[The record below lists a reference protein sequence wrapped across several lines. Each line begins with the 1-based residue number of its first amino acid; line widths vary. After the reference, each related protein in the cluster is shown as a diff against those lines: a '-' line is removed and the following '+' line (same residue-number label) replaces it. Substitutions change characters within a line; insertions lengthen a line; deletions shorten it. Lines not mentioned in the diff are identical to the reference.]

1 MYNRLKFCIS
11 LLLFVV
17 SMQAQQIKVSYSST
31 AYDGVFSGKVLLYL
45 SKDSN
50 TPKDL
55 AIGLPT
61 LCCFAIDVS
70 QIKPN
75 TTVLFDDKAISY
87 PVNISDIERGEYY
100 VQAVW
105 DRNLGGRSIGNSV
118 KNMFSEPIKISLT
131 KNYKE
136 TFTIVC
142 SQKIAAQI
150 FKETE
155 YVKELKAPST
165 LLSTF
170 YKRPVTVDA
179 AVILPKEYYK
189 EPTRKFP
196 VHLIISGFGG
206 DYHNSYTRF
215 TDKEGMSIP
224 LDTTA
229 CITVFLD
236 GNCPTG
242 HSTYAN
248 SDNNGPWGDALVNEF
263 IPLLEKKYRC
273 NGARLLSG
281 HSSGGWAV
289 LWLQVNYPATFAG
302 CWSSSPDPV
311 DFRNFQ
317 KVNLYADKNMFFDD
331 KNELRVD
338 ASVGG
343 RIPWIYLRDDYRIED
358 VTYRGEQYASWNAV
372 WGKKA
377 KNGFPEKICSK
388 KTGEIDSAVVAHWKA
403 YDISLLL
410 RNNWQQ
416 IKPLLDNK
424 IRVSTGNH
432 DNYFL
437 NQAVELLEV
446 ETKKL
451 NANFV
456 YAYYPGDHFTLNYPE
471 YRMAGYTFL
480 ENKYA
485 EWLTQNASSK

>member
-1 MYNRLKFCIS
+1 MNIRLKFFTS
-11 LLLFVV
+11 LFLLSASV
-17 SMQAQQIKVSYSST
+17 QAQQIKVSYSST
-31 AYDGVFSGKVLLYL
+31 AFDGVFTGKVLLYL

-55 AIGLPT
+55 GVGVPT
-61 LCCFAIDVS
+61 LCCFAIDVN

-87 PVNISDIERGEYY
+87 PVNLSDIERGEYY

-105 DRNLGGRSIGNSV
+105 DRNLGGRNIGNSAG
-118 KNMFSEPIKISLT
+118 NMFSEPIKITLD
-131 KNYKE
+131 KNFNE
-136 TFTIVC
+136 TFSIQC
-142 SQKIAAQI
+142 NQIIATPA
-150 FKETE
+150 FNETE
-155 YVKELKAPST
+155 YIKELKAPSA
-165 LLSTF
+165 LLTAF

-179 AVILPKEYYK
+179 AVILPKEYFK

-196 VHLIISGFGG
+196 VHFIVSGFGG
-206 DYHNSYTRF
+206 DYYRDYYRYS
-215 TDKEGMSIP
+215 DKEGRSIP

-229 CITVFLD
+229 CIVVFLD

-248 SDNNGPWGDALVNEF
+248 SENNGPWGDALVNEF
-263 IPLLEKKYRC
+263 IPQLEKDYRC

-289 LWLQVNYPATFAG
+289 LWLQVNYPSTFAG
-302 CWSSSPDPV
+302 CWSSAPDPV

-317 KVNLYADKNMFFDD
+317 KVNLYEDKNMFYDD
-331 KNELRVD
+331 KNELH
-338 ASVGG
+338 ALSIGG
-343 RIPWIYLRDDYRIED
+343 RIPWIYTRDDCRIEE
-358 VTYRGEQYASWNAV
+358 VIFRGEQYVSWNAV

-377 KNGFPEKICSK
+377 KDGFPEKICSM
-388 KTGEIDSAVVAHWKA
+388 KTGEIDSLVVAHWQA
-403 YDISLLL
+403 YDISLLI

-416 IKPLLDNK
+416 LKPQLDNK

-451 NANFV
+451 NANFI
-456 YAYYPGDHFTLNYPE
+456 YTYYPGDHFTLNYPE
-471 YRMAGYTFL
+471 YKMAGYTFL
-480 ENKYA
+480 QNKYI
-485 EWLTQNASSK
+485 EWLAKKASSK

>member
-1 MYNRLKFCIS
+1 MYNKLKFCIS
-11 LLLFVV
+11 LFLL
-17 SMQAQQIKVSYSST
+17 SSSIQAQQIKVSYSST
-31 AYDGVFSGKVLLYL
+31 AFDGVFSGKVLLYL
-45 SKDSN
+45 SKDGK

-61 LCCFAIDVS
+61 LCCFAIEVS
-70 QIKPN
+70 NIKPN
-75 TTVLFDDKAISY
+75 TNVVFDDKAISY
-87 PVNISDIERGEYY
+87 PVNLSDIERGEYY

-105 DRNLGGRSIGNSV
+105 DRNLGGRSIGNSLN
-118 KNMFSEPIKISLT
+118 NMFSEPVKINLT
-131 KNYKE
+131 KNTKE
-136 TFTIVC
+136 VFSIICNKAITAL
-142 SQKIAAQI
+142 S

-155 YVKELKAPST
+155 YTKELKTPSP
-165 LLSTF
+165 LLSAF
-170 YKRPVTVDA
+170 YKRATTIDA
-179 AVILPKEYYK
+179 AVLLPKEYYK

-196 VHLIISGFGG
+196 VHFLVSGFGG
-206 DYHNSYTRF
+206 DYHGYSG
-215 TDKEGMSIP
+215 KEVMSTP

-229 CITVFLD
+229 CITIFLD

-248 SDNNGPWGDALVNEF
+248 SENNGPWGDALVNEF
-263 IPLLEKKYRC
+263 IPQLEKGYRC
-273 NGARLLSG
+273 NGARFLSG
-281 HSSGGWAV
+281 HSSGGWTV
-289 LWLQVNYPATFAG
+289 LWLQVNYPTTFAG

-317 KVNLYADKNMFFDD
+317 KVNLYADKNMFYDD

-338 ASVGG
+338 ASVAG
-343 RIPWIYLRDDYRIED
+343 RIPWIYLRDDYRIEG

-377 KNGFPEKICSK
+377 KDGSPEKICSI
-388 KTGEIDSAVVAHWKA
+388 KTGEIDPTVVEHWKA
-403 YDISLLL
+403 YDISLLI

-416 IKPLLDNK
+416 LKPELDNK
-424 IRVSTGNH
+424 IRISTGNH

-437 NQAVELLEV
+437 NKAVELLEV

-471 YRMAGYTFL
+471 YKNAGYTFL
-480 ENKYA
+480 EKRYA
-485 EWLTQNASSK
+485 EWLSKK

>member
-1 MYNRLKFCIS
+1 MNIRLKFFTFIF
-11 LLLFVV
+11 LLSASV
-17 SMQAQQIKVSYSST
+17 QAQQIKVSYSST
-31 AYDGVFSGKVLLYL
+31 AFDGVFSGKVIIYL
-45 SKDSN
+45 SKDSK

-55 AIGLPT
+55 GVGLPT
-61 LCCFAIDVS
+61 LCCFAINVN

-87 PVNISDIERGEYY
+87 PVNLSDIERGEYY

-105 DRNLGGRSIGNSV
+105 DRNLGGRNIGNSAG
-118 KNMFSEPIKISLT
+118 NMFSEPIKITLG
-131 KNYKE
+131 KNFKE
-136 TFTIVC
+136 TFSIQCNQVITTPV
-142 SQKIAAQI
+142 

-155 YVKELKAPST
+155 YIKELKASST
-165 LLSTF
+165 LLTAF

-179 AVILPKEYYK
+179 AVILPEEYFK

-196 VHLIISGFGG
+196 VHFIVSGFGG
-206 DYHNSYTRF
+206 DYYRDYYRYS
-215 TDKEGMSIP
+215 DKEGRTIP

-229 CITVFLD
+229 CIVVFLD

-248 SDNNGPWGDALVNEF
+248 SENNGPWGDALVNEF
-263 IPLLEKKYRC
+263 IPQLEKDYRC

-289 LWLQVNYPATFAG
+289 LWLQVNYPSTFAG
-302 CWSSSPDPV
+302 CWSSAPDPV

-317 KVNLYADKNMFFDD
+317 KVNLYKDKNMFYDD
-331 KNELRVD
+331 KNQLHEL
-338 ASVGG
+338 AIGG
-343 RIPWIYLRDDYRIED
+343 RIPWIYTRDDCRIEE
-358 VTYRGEQYASWNAV
+358 VTYRGEQYVSWNAV

-377 KNGFPEKICSK
+377 KDGSPEKICSM
-388 KTGEIDSAVVAHWKA
+388 KTGEIDPLVVAHWKA
-403 YDISLLL
+403 YDISLLI
-410 RNNWQQ
+410 RNKWQQ
-416 IKPLLDNK
+416 LKPELDNK

-451 NANFV
+451 NANFI
-456 YAYYPGDHFTLNYPE
+456 YDYYPGDHFTLNYPK
-471 YRMAGYTFL
+471 YTMAGYTFL
-480 ENKYA
+480 QNKYI
-485 EWLTQNASSK
+485 EWLANKASSK